1 MKRLPIFSFEMY
13 EGMNVNMRKFFVIFT
28 PVAILAIS
36 IFIMLSCSFFKKP
49 KGDLDNI
56 PKHMDIITKAV
67 TSDNWSL
74 AEQNMSEL
82 ESGWKTVIKRVQ
94 FSCERDEINALNVS
108 IARLKASVAVKD
120 KTSALIELSEAMQH
134 WNALGK

>member
-1 MKRLPIFSFEMY
+1 
-13 EGMNVNMRKFFVIFT
+13 MNVNMRKFFVIFT
-28 PVAILAIS
+28 PVVILAIS

-56 PKHMDIITKAV
+56 PKHIDIITEAV
-67 TSDNWSL
+67 TSDNWLL

-82 ESGWKTVIKRVQ
+82 ESGWETVIKRVQ

-108 IARLKASVAVKD
+108 IARLKASVTAKD

-134 WNALGK
+134 WNDLGK

>member
-1 MKRLPIFSFEMY
+1 MKKLLIFSFEMH
-13 EGMNVNMRKFFVIFT
+13 EGMYVNMRKFFVIFI
-28 PVAILAIS
+28 PVIILAIS
-36 IFIMLSCSFFKKP
+36 IFVMLSCSFFKKP
-49 KGDLDNI
+49 KGDIDNI

-108 IARLKASVAVKD
+108 IARLKASVDAKD
-120 KTSALIELSEAMQH
+120 KASALIEISEAMQH
-134 WNALGK
+134 WNDLGK